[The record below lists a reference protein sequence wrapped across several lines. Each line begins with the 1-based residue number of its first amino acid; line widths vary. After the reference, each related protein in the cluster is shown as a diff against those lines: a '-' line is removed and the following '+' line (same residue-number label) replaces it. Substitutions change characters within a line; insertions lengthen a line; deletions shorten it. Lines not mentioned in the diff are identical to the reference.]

1 MTYKERKDRKKL
13 INIYIYIR
21 FLISTVIPDDVTF
34 INLLLLLLLF
44 SPRIFFLVFNRS
56 VISSALVTD
65 ISLPESLCNSDSV
78 CQISQI
84 IHLRAATFRLNIA
97 PRSISPA
104 RRWRRR
110 SRRQSHHAI
119 HWMPVL
125 FSEISV
131 CLHIRDNIQM
141 KGWVL
146 HRSISNYN
154 KWSIVGI
161 CCLLSRTNP
170 LYTLSSSRSHIRTP
184 SKT

>member
-1 MTYKERKDRKKL
+1 MSLSSIFFFFFCFLQESSFW
-13 INIYIYIR
+13 
-21 FLISTVIPDDVTF
+21 FLIALSF
-34 INLLLLLLLF
+34 RQRRLL
-44 SPRIFFLVFNRS
+44 
-56 VISSALVTD
+56 TD

-104 RRWRRR
+104 GRWRRR
-110 SRRQSHHAI
+110 SRRQSLSHHAI

-146 HRSISNYN
+146 HRFISNCN